1 MTLMLL
7 TTQKALCICHMSS
20 TSRSYSV
27 LYVSR
32 ADDLLTTAVWA
43 DKEQNTDGSIVS

>member
-7 TTQKALCICHMSS
+7 TTQKALCHMSS

-32 ADDLLTTAVWA
+32 ADDLLTTAVW
-43 DKEQNTDGSIVS
+43 DEKEQNTDGSIVS